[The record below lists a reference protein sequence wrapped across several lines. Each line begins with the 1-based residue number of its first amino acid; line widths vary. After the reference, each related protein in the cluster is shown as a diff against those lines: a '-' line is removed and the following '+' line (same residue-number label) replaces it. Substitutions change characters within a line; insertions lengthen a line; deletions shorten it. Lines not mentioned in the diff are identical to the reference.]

1 MRINHLAIF
10 AFLFSTA
17 TVEGFA
23 PSNQQQQQSKS
34 SRRTSRILC
43 GKQSDNDDP
52 TKVWYAQ
59 ISNDIQKILT
69 SNSPLNEGKKAL
81 VRKLAG
87 DYDREATRAK
97 LNAYIDNSQKSVLM
111 LSFTTWPFCV
121 KAKQLLDEKGVTY
134 TAVELDVAEDGKA
147 IRAEM
152 GDVIGRTSVPAI
164 WIDGVFIGGCNDGP
178 EGYGGLITMENNGTL
193 DGLLK
198 SAGVL

>member
-1 MRINHLAIF
+1 MRINHFAIF
-10 AFLFSTA
+10 AFLFST
-17 TVEGFA
+17 VEGFT
-23 PSNQQQQQSKS
+23 PSNQQPK
-34 SRRTSRILC
+34 SRRTQILC
-43 GKQSDNDDP
+43 GKQSDSDNDP

-97 LNAYIDNSQKSVLM
+97 LNAYIDNSQKGVLM

-121 KAKQLLDEKGVTY
+121 KAKKLLDDKGVQY
-134 TAVELDVAEDGKA
+134 TAVELDVAADGKA

-164 WIDGVFIGGCNDGP
+164 WIDGEFIGGCNDGP
-178 EGYGGLITMENNGTL
+178 EGYGGLITMENNGKL
-193 DGLLK
+193 NGLLK
-198 SAGVL
+198 STGVL

>member
-10 AFLFSTA
+10 AFLFSTV

-34 SRRTSRILC
+34 RTTSRILC

-97 LNAYIDNSQKSVLM
+97 LNAYIENSQKSVLM
-111 LSFTTWPFCV
+111 LSFTT
-121 KAKQLLDEKGVTY
+121 
-134 TAVELDVAEDGKA
+134 
-147 IRAEM
+147 
-152 GDVIGRTSVPAI
+152 
-164 WIDGVFIGGCNDGP
+164 
-178 EGYGGLITMENNGTL
+178 
-193 DGLLK
+193 
-198 SAGVL
+198 